1 METPMSINGAA
12 VRSLRERK
20 SWSQEHLADASGLS
34 VRTIQRVEVEGIAS
48 AETRLALAAALDV
61 PVGELMPVSSPT
73 EATASDH
80 RLSPLVADGRQAGD
94 AALIRKTL
102 VGLAIAVAL
111 AFALLVVLNALSGFL
126 H

>member
-1 METPMSINGAA
+1 MSINGAA

-34 VRTIQRVEVEGIAS
+34 VRTIQRVEIEGIAS

-61 PVGELMPVSSPT
+61 PVGELMPVSPST
-73 EATASDH
+73 EATVADP
-80 RLSPLVADGRQAGD
+80 RLPPLVAAGRQAGD
-94 AALIRKTL
+94 VALIRKTL